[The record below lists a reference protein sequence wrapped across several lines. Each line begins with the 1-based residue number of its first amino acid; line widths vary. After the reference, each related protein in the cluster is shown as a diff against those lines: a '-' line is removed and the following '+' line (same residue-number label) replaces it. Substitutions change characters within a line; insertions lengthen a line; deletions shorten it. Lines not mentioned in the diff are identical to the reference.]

1 MNNFRSGTVDGVDVT
16 RNRVTDFV
24 VVLNT
29 EFFNC
34 PFVGRQGF
42 FCHRFDFLGIAV
54 TESGS
59 DHVAGEEFGRV
70 FDT

>member
-1 MNNFRSGTVDGVDVT
+1 M
-16 RNRVTDFV
+16 TDFV